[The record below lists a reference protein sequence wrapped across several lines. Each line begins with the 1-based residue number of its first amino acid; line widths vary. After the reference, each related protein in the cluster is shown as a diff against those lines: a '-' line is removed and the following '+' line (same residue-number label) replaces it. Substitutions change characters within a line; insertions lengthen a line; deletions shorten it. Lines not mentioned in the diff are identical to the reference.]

1 MPPAMTRHPQH
12 DHPLMLWVFNR
23 RGSCCSLFRKP
34 LVTPQPK
41 PGSKRLRSHRRRS
54 QRVRYPQLDCMAATC
69 ISHGVQA
76 EQPLFYSPIS
86 PSSGRRTQVPFTPQT
101 VPRGPACRHS
111 PARPIS
117 TPFPSLPRLSPALSG
132 VGAAWR
138 SVLRAVPKRTAPR
151 QGREVSARVGE
162 EVTWRRGGKARGPGS
177 RPAGGARQPRP
188 SRPPPGACKLVAVG
202 EPRLCS
208 ARCRPLPAPQRAPMP
223 RLGGA
228 RYVLFPWRPE
238 GSSGAGLCL
247 SSRLA
252 PGLET
257 NNKEPS
263 SPTHQR
269 RRPGGVWGC
278 VRGARRGEARREA
291 GCGLRPR
298 VPRFIP
304 HPPPP
309 GRFSP
314 RRRPRRVCRRE
325 SSGASRRPGVSV
337 ETGGE
342 SGGLTP
348 AGRCS
353 PPGWW
358 GASPLLDPS
367 RRPLS
372 ARRGCRGNGRGLWWS
387 WARSSARP
395 QAQVAGLV
403 VVS

>member
-1 MPPAMTRHPQH
+1 MAAGREGEGAREPPGGWSQAAPPEPAASRRVQTSGSWRAAALLGAVPPA
-12 DHPLMLWVFNR
+12 
-23 RGSCCSLFRKP
+23 
-34 LVTPQPK
+34 
-41 PGSKRLRSHRRRS
+41 PGASACAHAQARRR
-54 QRVRYPQLDCMAATC
+54 QVRALPLAAGGLLRC
-69 ISHGVQA
+69 GAVPLEQA
-76 EQPLFYSPIS
+76 
-86 PSSGRRTQVPFTPQT
+86 G
-101 VPRGPACRHS
+101 
-111 PARPIS
+111 AR
-117 TPFPSLPRLSPALSG
+117 FG
-132 VGAAWR
+132 NKQQ
-138 SVLRAVPKRTAPR
+138 RAVFPNPSAPAA
-151 QGREVSARVGE
+151 GRGV
-162 EVTWRRGGKARGPGS
+162 
-177 RPAGGARQPRP
+177 
-188 SRPPPGACKLVAVG
+188 
-202 EPRLCS
+202 
-208 ARCRPLPAPQRAPMP
+208 
-223 RLGGA
+223 
-228 RYVLFPWRPE
+228 
-238 GSSGAGLCL
+238 
-247 SSRLA
+247 
-252 PGLET
+252 
-257 NNKEPS
+257 
-263 SPTHQR
+263 
-269 RRPGGVWGC
+269 GVWGC

-325 SSGASRRPGVSV
+325 SSGALRRPGVSV

>member
-1 MPPAMTRHPQH
+1 MAAGREGEGAREPPGGWSQAAPPEPAASRRVQTSGSWRAAALLGAVPPA
-12 DHPLMLWVFNR
+12 
-23 RGSCCSLFRKP
+23 
-34 LVTPQPK
+34 
-41 PGSKRLRSHRRRS
+41 PGASACAHAQARRRQVRALPLAAGGLLRCGAVPLEQAGARFGNKQ
-54 QRVRYPQLDCMAATC
+54 QRAVFPNPSAPAA
-69 ISHGVQA
+69 
-76 EQPLFYSPIS
+76 
-86 PSSGRRTQVPFTPQT
+86 GR
-101 VPRGPACRHS
+101 
-111 PARPIS
+111 
-117 TPFPSLPRLSPALSG
+117 G
-132 VGAAWR
+132 VG
-138 SVLRAVPKRTAPR
+138 VC
-151 QGREVSARVGE
+151 
-162 EVTWRRGGKARGPGS
+162 ARG
-177 RPAGGARQPRP
+177 
-188 SRPPPGACKLVAVG
+188 
-202 EPRLCS
+202 E
-208 ARCRPLPAPQRAPMP
+208 
-223 RLGGA
+223 
-228 RYVLFPWRPE
+228 
-238 GSSGAGLCL
+238 
-247 SSRLA
+247 
-252 PGLET
+252 
-257 NNKEPS
+257 
-263 SPTHQR
+263 
-269 RRPGGVWGC
+269 
-278 VRGARRGEARREA
+278 ARRGEARREA